1 MIAVDM
7 YDRYEGGPSMEI
19 MFAKLA
25 KEMRVLGLADTSV
38 VVQETYYNHK
48 PSYHAIV
55 AASEQH
61 GLNIYAIYQ
70 WTMDTANL
78 WHDTPARF
86 EAYCPALIEK
96 VATSEQ
102 TASAK

>member
-1 MIAVDM
+1 MLRAARPKMIAVDM
-7 YDRYEGGPSMEI
+7 YDRIEGGPSMEI

-25 KEMRVLGLADTSV
+25 KEMRVLGLAETPI

-61 GLNIYAIYQ
+61 GWISTRSINGR
-70 WTMDTANL
+70 WTPPTSGTTRRPGSRRTA
-78 WHDTPARF
+78 RR
-86 EAYCPALIEK
+86 
-96 VATSEQ
+96 
-102 TASAK
+102 